1 MEEKLVKTALKEMKK
16 KIPTTKGCPEDADL
30 CRFVEGEMDER
41 ASETIEKHLISC
53 PTCCDYVV
61 SLNKVINFPEGE
73 PLPEVP
79 PEQIRAAGRLVKEK
93 PAEGKEKGGLFQSL
107 KEFLSLDW
115 LLQPMPVMVKTCA
128 ATLVAVVMFFA
139 AYLYYQ
145 QFVPLSA
152 QMELVSKSSTFTTRG
167 TTGDK
172 EVEKIIKEGDT
183 LYSNDFCRI
192 SFELDKNAYA
202 YILYYDSKGTLE
214 QLYPA
219 PRVMKPLKV
228 MANTTYVIPPGEDSW
243 FQLDEQTG
251 TETVFMVAS
260 EEPLSNLKE
269 VLVSLQGSNREEV
282 LKTLKSQA
290 PVVKVLN
297 FKHQ

>member
-1 MEEKLVKTALKEMKK
+1 MEEKLIKTAFKEIKSR
-16 KIPTTKGCPEDADL
+16 IPTTKGCPDDADL
-30 CRFVEGEMDER
+30 CGFVEGGMDEK
-41 ASETIEKHLISC
+41 ASERIEKHLLSC
-53 PTCCDYVV
+53 TLCCDYVV

-73 PLPEVP
+73 TLPEVP
-79 PEQIRAAGRLVKEK
+79 PEKIRAVGRLVNDK
-93 PAEGKEKGGLFQSL
+93 PAESKEKGSLLKSL

-115 LLQPMPVMVKTCA
+115 LTQPMPVMVKSCA
-128 ATLVAVVMFFA
+128 TALVVLFMFTAVYV
-139 AYLYYQ
+139 YYQ
-145 QFVPLSA
+145 QSTSLGV
-152 QMELVSKSSTFTTRG
+152 QMNVFSKSGAITTRG

-214 QLYPA
+214 QLYPGPKA
-219 PRVMKPLKV
+219 IKPLKV
-228 MANTTYVIPPGEDSW
+228 MAKTTYVIPPGDGSW

-269 VLVSLQGSNREEV
+269 VLVSLQGLSREEV

>member
-1 MEEKLVKTALKEMKK
+1 MEEKLIKSAFKEMKK
-16 KIPTTKGCPEDADL
+16 KMPTTKGCPEDAEL
-30 CRFVEGEMDER
+30 CRFVEGGMDEK
-41 ASETIEKHLISC
+41 ASELIEKHLLAC
-53 PTCCDYVV
+53 TLCCDYVI

-73 PLPEVP
+73 TLPEVP
-79 PEQIRAAGRLVKEK
+79 PEKIRAVDRLVKDK
-93 PAEGKEKGGLFQSL
+93 RAEHKEKGNLFKSL

-115 LLQPMPVMVKTCA
+115 LMQPMPVMVKTCA
-128 ATLVAVVMFFA
+128 TALVVLFMFTAV
-139 AYLYYQ
+139 YYYQ
-145 QFVPLSA
+145 QSTSLGL
-152 QMELVSKSSTFTTRG
+152 QMDVISKSGAITTRG

-192 SFELDKNAYA
+192 SFELAKNAYA

-214 QLYPA
+214 QLYPD
-219 PRVMKPLKV
+219 PKVLKPLKV
-228 MANTTYVIPPGEDSW
+228 MAKTTYVIPPGEDSW
-243 FQLDEQTG
+243 FQLDEQIG

-260 EEPLSNLKE
+260 EEPLSNFKK
-269 VLVSLQGSNREEV
+269 VLVSLQGSSREEV

>member
-1 MEEKLVKTALKEMKK
+1 MEEKLIKSALKEMKK
-16 KIPTTKGCPEDADL
+16 KIPTAKGCPDDSDL
-30 CRFVEGEMDER
+30 CLFVEGGMDEE
-41 ASETIEKHLISC
+41 ASKLIENHLLLCSDC
-53 PTCCDYVV
+53 SDYVI
-61 SLNKVINFPEGE
+61 SLNKIMNFPEGE

-79 PEQIRAAGRLVKEK
+79 PEQIMAVDRLVREK
-93 PAEGKEKGGLFQSL
+93 RAEDKEKGGLFQSL

-115 LLQPMPVMVKTCA
+115 LMQPMPVMVKSCA
-128 ATLVAVVMFFA
+128 TALVVLFVFTVL
-139 AYLYYQ
+139 YVYYQ
-145 QFVPLSA
+145 QSTSLGV
-152 QMELVSKSSTFTTRG
+152 QMDLISKSGTITTRG

-172 EVEKIIKEGDT
+172 EAEKIIKEGDT

-214 QLYPA
+214 QLYPD
-219 PRVMKPLKV
+219 PKVLKPLKV
-228 MANTTYVIPPGEDSW
+228 MAKTTYVIPPGEDSW

-269 VLVSLQGSNREEV
+269 VLVSLQGSSREEV
-282 LKTLKSQA
+282 LKTLKGKA
-290 PVVKVLN
+290 AVVKVLN

>member
-1 MEEKLVKTALKEMKK
+1 MEEKLIKTALKEMKRK
-16 KIPTTKGCPEDADL
+16 MPTTKGCPDDADL
-30 CRFVEGEMDER
+30 CQFVEGRMDEK
-41 ASETIEKHLISC
+41 ASEGIEKHLLSC
-53 PTCCDYVV
+53 ALCCDYVV

-79 PEQIRAAGRLVKEK
+79 PEQIMAVDRLVKEK
-93 PAEGKEKGGLFQSL
+93 PAERKEKGSLFQSL

-115 LLQPMPVMVKTCA
+115 LMQPMPVMVKSCA
-128 ATLVAVVMFFA
+128 TALVVLFMFTA
-139 AYLYYQ
+139 LYVYYQ
-145 QFVPLSA
+145 QSTSLGV
-152 QMELVSKSSTFTTRG
+152 QMAVLSKSGAITTRG

-172 EVEKIIKEGDT
+172 EVEKIIKEGDI

-192 SFELDKNAYA
+192 SFEVDKNAYA
-202 YILYYDSKGTLE
+202 YILYYNSKGTLE
-214 QLYPA
+214 QLYPD
-219 PRVMKPLKV
+219 PKVRKPLKV
-228 MANTTYVIPPGEDSW
+228 MGKTTYVIPPGDDSW

-269 VLVSLQGSNREEV
+269 VLVSLQGSSREEV
-282 LKTLKSQA
+282 LKTLKSKA

-297 FKHQ
+297 FQHQ